1 MIRGGASV
9 SEEAKVLLIGIDQV
23 EQGMHVGAPIMH
35 PRAPGM
41 SALQPGA
48 KLNGAIIARLRSL
61 GISQLWVEDDLTAD
75 LDAAVAPGLTMAKL
89 ELYSHLKRDLT
100 QISRQTISTT
110 QIRFYREAVRGLVR
124 ELVATGKVAGL
135 TDQMFAS
142 ETELFSHSTNVAYLA
157 ILVGLE
163 LESYLIHERP
173 RVSARRAR
181 DVANLGL
188 AGMLHDLGK
197 VGLSSNAQ
205 GIHEVLGRDEDREGI
220 DYDRHPVVGYK
231 MLVDAGVPTTAR
243 HAVLH
248 HHQRFDGSGWPDMA
262 KLTRGRVREPQAGR
276 RIHVFTRIVAAANV
290 LDNLLSGADGNQR
303 PPVAA
308 LHDFADSQF
317 DGWFDPVV
325 RLAVLRRIPPF
336 AVGSQVRLSDGQSAV
351 VIAPNLRQPCRP
363 TVRLLHRSPQPSE
376 LPHTTLNLVDHRA
389 LHITAYAGVDV
400 EKWLFELPA
409 ETAWRPASC

>member
-1 MIRGGASV
+1 MGRGASV
-9 SEEAKVLLIGIDQV
+9 SEEAKVLLIGIDEV
-23 EQGMHVGAPIMH
+23 EPGMHVGAPIMH
-35 PRAPGM
+35 PRAPDRPL
-41 SALQPGA
+41 LQPGA
-48 KLNGAIIARLRSL
+48 KLNGAIIARLR
-61 GISQLWVEDDLTAD
+61 GMEISQLWVEDDLTED

-110 QIRFYREAVRGLVR
+110 QIRSYRQAVIGLVR
-124 ELVATGKVAGL
+124 ELIATGKLAGF
-135 TDQMFAS
+135 TDQIFAS
-142 ETELFSHSTNVAYLA
+142 ESALFSHSTNVAYLA
-157 ILVGLE
+157 TLVGLE

-181 DVANLGL
+181 DVVNLGL

-197 VGLSSNAQ
+197 VGLSSNAP
-205 GIHEVLGRDEDREGI
+205 GIHEVLGRDEDREAI
-220 DYDRHPVVGYK
+220 DYDSHPVLGYK
-231 MLVDAGVPTTAR
+231 MLVDAGVAATAR
-243 HAVLH
+243 YAVLH

-262 KLTRGRVREPQAGR
+262 KLTRGRQRGPQVGR

-290 LDNLLSGADGNQR
+290 LDNLLSGADGTQR

-363 TVRLLHRSPQPSE
+363 TVRLLDRSPQPSE
-376 LPHTTLNLVDHRA
+376 LPHTTLNLADHRA

-409 ETAWRPASC
+409 ETAWPRAVG